1 MVNPSKI
8 RQSRFWDKWRNS
20 NSVGQLL
27 TNYASDKEKIKRY
40 IHPNP
45 KKLEL
50 QKKGISQG
58 YYRFDV
64 DNGESVYEERKDLG
78 EKVVDFKGAKLL
90 MAQFYDTQIKKGKFS
105 DRTVVII
112 PGILVKG
119 YRDEK
124 SEYGLDVSKIA
135 ELSDSMKPE
144 VRDLAK
150 RNFPNSDFIWIW

>member
-8 RQSRFWDKWRNS
+8 RQSRFWDKWRDS

-40 IHPNP
+40 IHPDP

-50 QKKGISQG
+50 QERGISQG
-58 YYRFDV
+58 DYLIDENR
-64 DNGESVYEERKDLG
+64 GPLYEERKDLG

-119 YRDEK
+119 YRHEK
-124 SEYGLDVSKIA
+124 SESGLDVSKIA